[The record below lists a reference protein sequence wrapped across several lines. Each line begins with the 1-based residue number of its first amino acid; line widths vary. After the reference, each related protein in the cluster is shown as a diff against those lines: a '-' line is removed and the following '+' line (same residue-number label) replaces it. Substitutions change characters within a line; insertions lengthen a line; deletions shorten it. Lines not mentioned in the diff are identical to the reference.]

1 MKKIL
6 LAVALMWSIGAQSQ
20 ESVRILT
27 LDDCVEMAMNNNIGL
42 MKAKNGEVIAESNR
56 MQAIFNFFPSVTAG
70 INYDFFFGNF
80 FDTNAARQVSA
91 TTSSSAPN
99 ISSSLTLFNGFSNQ
113 YRLSQTKQ
121 RIISATENTKSTA
134 LQVEADIMSAYLNVI
149 LDKEN
154 ITIARERVELLKS
167 QLEREVKRESVGVG
181 NLESVY
187 NFQGQLAN
195 QNLTLNNLENKLKR
209 DLLTLFQAMQLD
221 PNAGEYEV
229 LGYEIQEEDLLLE
242 AAPFSEVLESCISN
256 NPTLKSAQANYLA
269 SKYTLKSS
277 KAQRLPTITAF
288 GRIGSNYSTN
298 GARNPTTGEFLPDAT
313 FADQMT
319 FNEFE
324 YVNFSMSIP
333 LFTRFQTTGQV
344 QVNKVAMINAELDVT
359 LAMNN
364 VTNLVQTA
372 YLDLVS
378 AQNTYTSARENLEIA
393 AQTFDFMKKRFET
406 GNTDFFTYMESL
418 NNKNRAQLELVN
430 SKYSIVFRQKILE
443 LYQGS

>member
-1 MKKIL
+1 MKKL
-6 LAVALMWSIGAQSQ
+6 FFAVGLIWSIGAQSQ
-20 ESVRILT
+20 ESVTALT
-27 LDDCVEMAMNNNIGL
+27 LDDCVETAMNNNIGL

-56 MQAIFNFFPSVTAG
+56 MQAIFNFFPSVSAG

-99 ISSSLTLFNGFSNQ
+99 LSSSLTLFNGFSNQ
-113 YRLSQTKQ
+113 YRLSQSKQ
-121 RIISATENTKSTA
+121 RIISASENTKSTA

-195 QNLTLNNLENKLKR
+195 QKLTLNNLENNLKR
-209 DLLTLFQAMQLD
+209 NLLTLFQAMQLD

-277 KAQRLPTITAF
+277 KAQRLPTVTAF

-313 FADQMT
+313 LSDQMT

-324 YVNFSMSIP
+324 YVNFSMNIP
-333 LFTRFQTTGQV
+333 LFTRFQTSGQV

-372 YLDLVS
+372 YLDLVT
-378 AQNTYTSARENLEIA
+378 AQNTYVSAKENLEVA
-393 AQTFDFMKKRFET
+393 TQTFDFMKKRFET